1 MVLLKSCESH
11 IPALP
16 HFIQNLPAAR
26 SKLHS
31 TLTHL
36 LNTITSPLQHIETKG
51 LLPVSSNKYKL
62 RSKNC
67 SMLIPGFFHDAQTD
81 YLCSNSSV
89 QDKKEYSFPLINC
102 YFCLF
107 FLKNILQQPTL

>member
-1 MVLLKSCESH
+1 
-11 IPALP
+11 
-16 HFIQNLPAAR
+16 
-26 SKLHS
+26 
-31 TLTHL
+31 
-36 LNTITSPLQHIETKG
+36 
-51 LLPVSSNKYKL
+51 
-62 RSKNC
+62 
-67 SMLIPGFFHDAQTD
+67 MLIPGFFHDAQTD